1 VADATDDI
9 HNQVIF
15 DLAEKHVDIG
25 DASRVVG
32 VYTKCD
38 QVINPEKARS
48 VGPSCGGRFNS

>member
-1 VADATDDI
+1 MADATDDI

-38 QVINPEKARS
+38 QVINPKARS
-48 VGPSCGGRFNS
+48 VGPSRGGRFNS